1 LLFRVLWP
9 LCAGRPFVRRQL
21 AFPED
26 LQRASREHPAFAWV
40 ASPAL
45 LKRMGDNL
53 DWPALSRCAGCF
65 PPAAHCPQTPPQSL
79 QQRLQ
84 QWPTEILGSSETGGI
99 AWRQGASL
107 WQPFADVELSQD
119 SDGALLIASPY
130 LPAGHVE
137 HTADAARIAADGRFE
152 LLGRLDRI
160 VKLEEKRISLPML
173 EQALIAHPGSP
184 KHGWAW
190 FRKTAPS
197 SAPCWCSATKAC
209 MPCATGPPHLTEA
222 LRQHLSQH
230 CEALALPRRWRLL
243 RQLPLNSQGKLPQAD
258 VEALLLAPR
267 PKAPEVLEQ
276 VETDGEWSLQLS
288 VPPDLAYFSGHFP
301 SPGVARRGAGRMGAE
316 PRPATAEPA
325 GKFAGM
331 EVLKFQQL
339 VRPGDEVQLH
349 LRFDP
354 SAASSLAYRNGV
366 AACSSGRI
374 LLEPAMHNPCAVIPV
389 YNHETAVGTV
399 VDALLASG
407 LPCILVDDAS
417 SPSCARCWMR
427 WPSATCA
434 PGAPALN
441 QGKGGAVMT
450 GLREARVWASA
461 TPCKWTPMASTTCT
475 TSRVYRIPRPPDAMI
490 CGYPLYDE
498 SVPKGRLYARYLTH
512 VMVWINTLSLQIR
525 DSMCGFRVYPLPP
538 TLALIDSAHRQAH
551 GFRLRH
557 PGAPGLAQPAD
568 ALAADQVHYPL
579 DGVSHFRLFHDNAL
593 ISACTPGCSSACCC
607 APVILWR
614 RWHMSDRQ
622 QTLGRP
628 RRARQLSG

>member
-1 LLFRVLWP
+1 MNWIKLEQLLLKALPERAISAAPALDHTQLREQALSVAAGLQARGVQRMAVHLEDAADLAIALLGAWRAGVSVLLPADLQAQTRQRWSNEVDLWLTDHSADVHLSDLLQPALPGAELDLEQCRLSLCTSGSSGEPKRIDKTLRQLANEVEALEQLWGADLGEAWIIGSVATQHIYGLLFRVLWP

-40 ASPAL
+40 GSPAL

-53 DWPALSRCAGCF
+53 DWPALSSVRQVFSSGGAL
-65 PPAAHCPQTPPQSL
+65 PADAAQSL

-107 WQPFADVELSQD
+107 WQPFAGVELSQD

-173 EQALIAHPGSP
+173 EQALVAHEWVAEARLGVVQENRAVLGALLVLSDAGLFVLCE
-184 KHGWAW
+184 HG
-190 FRKTAPS
+190 RRS
-197 SAPCWCSATKAC
+197 
-209 MPCATGPPHLTEA
+209 LTEA
-222 LRQHLSQH
+222 LRKHLSQH
-230 CEALALPRRWRLL
+230 CEALALPRRWRLV

-258 VEALLLAPR
+258 IEALLLAPR

-301 SPGVARRGAGRMGAE
+301 KAPVLPGVVQVEWALNLGRQLLNL
-316 PRPATAEPA
+316 A

-339 VRPGDEVQLH
+339 VRPGDEIQLH

-354 SAASSLAYRNGV
+354 ERGKLYFAYRNDT
-366 AACSSGRI
+366 ATCSSGRI
-374 LLEPAMHNPCAVIPV
+374 LL
-389 YNHETAVGTV
+389 
-399 VDALLASG
+399 
-407 LPCILVDDAS
+407 
-417 SPSCARCWMR
+417 
-427 WPSATCA
+427 
-434 PGAPALN
+434 GA
-441 QGKGGAVMT
+441 
-450 GLREARVWASA
+450 
-461 TPCKWTPMASTTCT
+461 
-475 TSRVYRIPRPPDAMI
+475 
-490 CGYPLYDE
+490 
-498 SVPKGRLYARYLTH
+498 
-512 VMVWINTLSLQIR
+512 
-525 DSMCGFRVYPLPP
+525 
-538 TLALIDSAHRQAH
+538 
-551 GFRLRH
+551 
-557 PGAPGLAQPAD
+557 AD
-568 ALAADQVHYPL
+568 A
-579 DGVSHFRLFHDNAL
+579 
-593 ISACTPGCSSACCC
+593 
-607 APVILWR
+607 
-614 RWHMSDRQ
+614 
-622 QTLGRP
+622 
-628 RRARQLSG
+628 